1 VVLTPT
7 LYPAPRRALR
17 SKGAD
22 RNRRR
27 WRMATRASI
36 PWIQDPD
43 EALARA
49 REEHKPLLYDFSAA
63 PL

>member
-1 VVLTPT
+1 
-7 LYPAPRRALR
+7 
-17 SKGAD
+17 
-22 RNRRR
+22 
-27 WRMATRASI
+27 MARRASI

-43 EALARA
+43 EAFARA